1 MVKDFSNEIMAY
13 ALANA
18 LEYGSAKSDVI
29 LPKLFKHGLKKEQI
43 KDFIS
48 VIEDSIFSPSIV
60 IAE

>member
-18 LEYGSAKSDVI
+18 LEHGSAKSGVI

-43 KDFIS
+43 KKFIS
-48 VIEDSIFSPSIV
+48 VI
-60 IAE
+60 